1 MKRSLLINLTLLAG
15 VICLWWW
22 LQQPQKSTFSLGEVV
37 NKPVTD
43 ILIQRPA
50 QADIRLQ
57 QNDSHWY
64 LTQPLKSPASA
75 NRVALLLDLLEQP
88 LTSQIKANHDLAR
101 FGFDEKSIRLQF
113 NHTSMIIGGRAPLT
127 GQRYLLYDDTV
138 FVTAD
143 RSMPLLSAGV
153 SSFIAHQPLTTRKTI
168 ARLSLPG
175 RHRQQLTPAR
185 QTYTANNHAAL
196 IKRWQQATA
205 VRVQLNS
212 ADLLPAGRPVIV
224 SYTDGSTAHFYLR
237 SGAQLTLSTADGAL
251 DYIFPATMLDVL
263 IPATD

>member
-1 MKRSLLINLTLLAG
+1 MKRSLLINLTLLVV

-22 LQQPQKSTFSLGEVV
+22 LQQPKKSTFSLGEVV

-57 QNDSHWY
+57 QSNSHWH

-75 NRVALLLDLLEQP
+75 NRVDLLSDLLEQP
-88 LTSQIKANHDLAR
+88 LASQTQTDHDLAH
-101 FGFDEKSIRLQF
+101 FGFDEQSIRLQF
-113 NHTSMIIGGRAPLT
+113 NQTSMVIGERAPLT
-127 GQRYLLYDDTV
+127 GKRYLLYDDTV

-153 SSFIAHQPLTTRKTI
+153 SSFIDHQPLTSQKTI
-168 ARLSLPG
+168 ERLSLPG
-175 RHRQQLTPAR
+175 RHQQQLTSAR
-185 QTYTANNHAAL
+185 QNYTASNHAAL

-205 VRVQLNS
+205 ARMQLNP
-212 ADLLPAGRPVIV
+212 AALLPAGRPIIV
-224 SYTDGSTAHFYLR
+224 SYTDGSTDHFYLR

-251 DYIFPATMLDVL
+251 DYIFPAAMLDVL